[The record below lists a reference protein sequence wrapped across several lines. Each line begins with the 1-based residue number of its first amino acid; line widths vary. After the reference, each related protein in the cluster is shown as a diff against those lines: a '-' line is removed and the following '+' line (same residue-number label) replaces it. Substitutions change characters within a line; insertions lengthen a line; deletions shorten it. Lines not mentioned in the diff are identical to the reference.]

1 MALKSRK
8 VAIVGAGLVGSNI
21 VISLVTQGVCDELIL
36 IDISQEKALG
46 EILDLGYCIEYLNKN
61 IKIKVGSYKEVRML
75 K

>member
-1 MALKSRK
+1 M
-8 VAIVGAGLVGSNI
+8 GLVGLNT

-61 IKIKVGSYKEVRML
+61 IKIKVGSYKEVLML